1 MLTNDG
7 GNPETLA
14 NQTGRNPGVAR
25 ISGTSTS
32 PAKTETMH
40 QDTSALMERVLERK
54 NLVRAYKRVVGNR
67 GSAGVDGMTVE
78 ELKGYIRD
86 HWDDIS
92 QALSAGTYQPQPVL
106 RVEIPK
112 PDGKGKRKL
121 GIPVVIDRL
130 IQQALLQALNPIFD
144 PGFSDSSYGFREGR
158 SAHQAILQAREYVKA
173 GKSWVVDIDL
183 EKFFDRVNHDMLM
196 ARVAR
201 KVKDKRVLKLI
212 RGFLNAGVMENGL
225 VSPTREGTPQ
235 GGPLSPLLSNVMLD
249 DLDKELERRGL
260 SFCRYA
266 DDCNIYVGSQKAGD
280 RVKRSITQFIT
291 TRLKLKVNEEKS
303 AVDRPDNR
311 KFLGYTI
318 AGRKEPRLKPA
329 KQSIERLKAKVK
341 AICKKGRGRNVRRV
355 VAELTLA
362 LRGWVNYFKLSTV
375 KKIFNELDQWI
386 RHRLRCII
394 WRQWKRPWTRF
405 RNLIKLGL
413 DEERAAMSAWNGRG
427 EWWNSGAS
435 HANQAFPISYFEKL
449 GLLSLHKSMLR
460 FQSIS

>member
-1 MLTNDG
+1 MTNDG

-14 NQTGRNPGVAR
+14 NQTGRNPGVVR

-32 PAKTETMH
+32 PATMETTH

-54 NLVRAYKRVVGNR
+54 NLARAYKRVVSNN
-67 GSAGVDGMTVE
+67 GSAGVDGMQVKDLKEFILTNWKTVE
-78 ELKGYIRD
+78 QQMLE
-86 HWDDIS
+86 
-92 QALSAGTYQPQPVL
+92 GTYSPQPVR

-112 PDGKGKRKL
+112 PGGKGKRNL
-121 GIPVVIDRL
+121 GIPVVLDRL
-130 IQQALLQALNPIFD
+130 IQQALLQVLTPVFD
-144 PGFSDSSYGFREGR
+144 PGFSASSYGFREGR

-201 KVKDKRVLKLI
+201 KITDKRMLKLI
-212 RGFLNAGVMENGL
+212 RGFLNAGAMENGL
-225 VSPTREGTPQ
+225 VSPTKEGTPQ
-235 GGPLSPLLSNVMLD
+235 GGPLSPLLSNIMLD

-266 DDCNIYVGSQKAGD
+266 DDCNIYVASQKAGD

-318 AGRKEPRLKPA
+318 AGRKEPKLKPA
-329 KQSIERLKAKVK
+329 KLSIERLKAKVK
-341 AICKKGRGRNVRRV
+341 TICRKGRGRNIRRI
-355 VAELTLA
+355 VAEMTLA
-362 LRGWVNYFKLSTV
+362 LRGWVYYFKLSTV
-375 KKIFNELDQWI
+375 KKIFEELDRWI
-386 RHRLRCII
+386 RRRLRNII
-394 WRQWKRPWTRF
+394 WRQWKRPRTRF
-405 RNLIKLGL
+405 RNLMKIGL
-413 DEERAAMSAWNGRG
+413 EEDRAAMSAWNGRG
-427 EWWNSGAS
+427 AWWNAGAS
-435 HANQAFPISYFEKL
+435 HTNQALPNSYFERQ
-449 GLLSLHKSMLR
+449 GLLSLSKSMLR
-460 FQSIS
+460 FQSMS

>member
-1 MLTNDG
+1 
-7 GNPETLA
+7 
-14 NQTGRNPGVAR
+14 
-25 ISGTSTS
+25 
-32 PAKTETMH
+32 
-40 QDTSALMERVLERK
+40 MERVLEKR
-54 NLVRAYKRVVGNR
+54 NLGKAYKRVVSNN
-67 GSAGVDGMTVE
+67 GSAGVDGMQVG
-78 ELKGYIRD
+78 ELAAYIRKN
-86 HWDDIS
+86 WTMLEQCLRNGS
-92 QALSAGTYQPQPVL
+92 YEPQPVK

-112 PDGKGKRKL
+112 PGGKGKRNL
-121 GIPVVIDRL
+121 GIPIVLDRM
-130 IQQALLQALNPIFD
+130 IQQALLQVLNPIFD
-144 PGFSDSSYGFREGR
+144 PGFSNSSYGFREGKC
-158 SAHQAILQAREYVKA
+158 AHQAILQAREYVKA

-212 RGFLNAGVMENGL
+212 RGFLNAGVMEHGL
-225 VSPTREGTPQ
+225 ISPTREGTPQ
-235 GGPLSPLLSNVMLD
+235 GGPLSPLLSNIMLD

-341 AICKKGRGRNVRRV
+341 TICKKGRGRNIRRII
-355 VAELTLA
+355 AELTLA

-375 KKIFNELDQWI
+375 KGIFDELDQWV
-386 RHRLRCII
+386 RRRLRDII
-394 WRQWKRPWTRF
+394 WRQWKRPRTRF
-405 RNLIKLGL
+405 RNLVKLGL
-413 DEERAAMSAWNGRG
+413 DEERAAKSAWNGRG
-427 EWWNSGAS
+427 AWWNAGAS
-435 HANQAFPISYFEKL
+435 HTNQALPISFFEKH
-449 GLLSLHKSMLR
+449 GLLSLHECMLR

>member
-14 NQTGRNPGVAR
+14 SQTGRNPGVAR

-32 PAKTETMH
+32 PATTETMH

-86 HWDDIS
+86 HWDDIR
-92 QALSAGTYQPQPVL
+92 QALLAGTYQPQPVL

-130 IQQALLQALNPIFD
+130 IQQALLQVLNPIFD
-144 PGFSDSSYGFREGR
+144 PGFSGSSYGFRQGR
-158 SAHQAILQAREYVKA
+158 SAHQAILQAREFVKA

-225 VSPTREGTPQ
+225 VSPTSEGT
-235 GGPLSPLLSNVMLD
+235 LFNV
-249 DLDKELERRGL
+249 
-260 SFCRYA
+260 S
-266 DDCNIYVGSQKAGD
+266 
-280 RVKRSITQFIT
+280 
-291 TRLKLKVNEEKS
+291 
-303 AVDRPDNR
+303 
-311 KFLGYTI
+311 
-318 AGRKEPRLKPA
+318 
-329 KQSIERLKAKVK
+329 
-341 AICKKGRGRNVRRV
+341 
-355 VAELTLA
+355 
-362 LRGWVNYFKLSTV
+362 
-375 KKIFNELDQWI
+375 
-386 RHRLRCII
+386 
-394 WRQWKRPWTRF
+394 
-405 RNLIKLGL
+405 
-413 DEERAAMSAWNGRG
+413 
-427 EWWNSGAS
+427 
-435 HANQAFPISYFEKL
+435 
-449 GLLSLHKSMLR
+449 
-460 FQSIS
+460 

>member
-14 NQTGRNPGVAR
+14 TQTGRNPGVAR

-32 PAKTETMH
+32 PAMMEPMR
-40 QDTSALMERVLERK
+40 QDTSALMGRVLEKK
-54 NLVRAYKRVVGNR
+54 NLTRAYKRVVGNN
-67 GSAGVDGMTVE
+67 GSAGVDGMQVKDLKEFIRANWKTVE
-78 ELKGYIRD
+78 QQLLG
-86 HWDDIS
+86 
-92 QALSAGTYQPQPVL
+92 GTYSPQPVR

-112 PDGKGKRKL
+112 PGGKGKRKL
-121 GIPVVIDRL
+121 GIPIVLDRL
-130 IQQALLQALNPIFD
+130 IQQALLQVLNPVFD
-144 PGFSDSSYGFREGR
+144 PGFSSSSYGFREGR
-158 SAHQAILQAREYVKA
+158 SAHQAILQAREYVKG

-201 KVKDKRVLKLI
+201 KVTDKRVLKLI
-212 RGFLNAGVMENGL
+212 RAFLNAGVMENGL
-225 VSPTREGTPQ
+225 VSRTKEGTPQ
-235 GGPLSPLLSNVMLD
+235 DGPLSPLLSNIMLD
-249 DLDKELERRGL
+249 DLDKELEKRGL

-291 TRLKLKVNEEKS
+291 TKLKLKVNEEKS

-318 AGRKEPRLKPA
+318 AGRKEPKLKPA
-329 KQSIERLKAKVK
+329 KQSIDRLKAKVK
-341 AICKKGRGRNVRRV
+341 DICRKGRGRNIRRII
-355 VAELTLA
+355 AELTQA
-362 LRGWVNYFKLSTV
+362 LRGWVNYFRLSTV
-375 KKIFNELDQWI
+375 KDVFIELDQWI
-386 RHRLRCII
+386 RRRLRDII

-413 DEERAAMSAWNGRG
+413 DEERAAKSAWNGRG
-427 EWWNSGAS
+427 AWWNAGAS
-435 HANQAFPISYFEKL
+435 HTNQALSSTFFEKQ
-449 GLLSLHKSMLR
+449 GLLSLSKSMLR
-460 FQSIS
+460 FQSMS

>member
-1 MLTNDG
+1 
-7 GNPETLA
+7 
-14 NQTGRNPGVAR
+14 
-25 ISGTSTS
+25 
-32 PAKTETMH
+32 MH
-40 QDTSALMERVLERK
+40 QDTSTLMERVLEKK
-54 NLVRAYKRVVGNR
+54 NLVRAYKRVVDNR
-67 GSAGVDGMTVE
+67 GSAGVDGVRVE
-78 ELKGYIRD
+78 ELKDYIRT
-86 HWDDIS
+86 HWKGI
-92 QALSAGTYQPQPVL
+92 QEALLTGTYQPQPVL

-130 IQQALLQALNPIFD
+130 IQQALLQVLNPVFD
-144 PGFSDSSYGFREGR
+144 PGFSESSYGFREGR

-235 GGPLSPLLSNVMLD
+235 GGPLSPLLSNIMLD

-303 AVDRPDNR
+303 AVDRPQNR

-318 AGRKEPRLKPA
+318 IGHQKPRLKPA
-329 KQSIERLKAKVK
+329 KQSVERLKAKVK
-341 AICKKGRGRNVRRV
+341 AICKRGRGRNIRRV
-355 VAELTLA
+355 AVELTVV
-362 LRGWVNYFKLSTV
+362 LRGWVNYFKLSSV
-375 KKIFNELDQWI
+375 RSIFEELDQWI

-394 WRQWKRPWTRF
+394 WRQWKHPRTRF

-413 DEERAAMSAWNGRG
+413 DEERAAKSAWNGWG
-427 EWWNSGAS
+427 AWWNSGAS
-435 HANQAFPISYFEKL
+435 HANKALPISYFEKL
-449 GLLSLHKSMLR
+449 
-460 FQSIS
+460 

>member
-1 MLTNDG
+1 MLVNDG

-14 NQTGRNPGVAR
+14 NQTGQNPGVVR

-32 PAKTETMH
+32 TATTETMH
-40 QDTSALMERVLERK
+40 QDTSALMERVLERE
-54 NLVRAYKRVVGNR
+54 NLVRAYKRVVGNH
-67 GSAGVDGMTVE
+67 GSAGVDGITVE

-86 HWDDIS
+86 HWENVR
-92 QALSAGTYQPQPVL
+92 QALLAGKYQPQPVL

-121 GIPVVIDRL
+121 GIPVVIDRM
-130 IQQALLQALNPIFD
+130 IQQALLQVINPIYD
-144 PGFSDSSYGFREGR
+144 SGFSDSSYRFRVGR
-158 SAHQAILQAREYVKA
+158 SAQQAILQAREYVKT

-201 KVKDKRVLKLI
+201 KITDKRVLKLI

-225 VSPTREGTPQ
+225 VSPTKEGTPQ
-235 GGPLSPLLSNVMLD
+235 GGPLSPLLSNIMLD
-249 DLDKELERRGL
+249 DLDKELEKRGL

-280 RVKRSITQFIT
+280 RVKQSITQFIT

-329 KQSIERLKAKVK
+329 KQSIKRLKDKVK
-341 AICKKGRGRNVRRV
+341 AICKKGRGRNIRRI
-355 VAELTLA
+355 AADLTPI
-362 LRGWVNYFKLSTV
+362 LRGWVNYFKLSTIKGV
-375 KKIFNELDQWI
+375 FDELDQWI
-386 RHRLRCII
+386 RRRLRDII
-394 WRQWKRPWTRF
+394 WRQWKRPRTRF
-405 RNLIKLGL
+405 RNLDKLGL
-413 DEERAAMSAWNGRG
+413 DEERAAKSAWNGRG
-427 EWWNSGAS
+427 AWWNAGAS
-435 HANQAFPISYFEKL
+435 HMNQALPNSFFEMQ
-449 GLLSLHKSMLR
+449 GLLSLSKSMLR
-460 FQSIS
+460 FQGMS